1 MGRSCQ
7 LDNFPVLNWVG
18 GVVPVW
24 KLQTQWLEHHDVQ
37 LPRTPDDHAMRS
49 NRRIRGVY
57 VHRTCESDN
66 WSANQWDTLVRPRP
80 NVHHISGLVVADAPR
95 QPLVHMLLRH
105 NGPLGCGYVVRP
117 HGWDIWEYRGRLH
130 GWCTVPAV
138 EDRASVV
145 EVHCVCRYGIYII
158 YITII
163 VVTMCGLIYCT

>member
-1 MGRSCQ
+1 
-7 LDNFPVLNWVG
+7 
-18 GVVPVW
+18 
-24 KLQTQWLEHHDVQ
+24 
-37 LPRTPDDHAMRS
+37 
-49 NRRIRGVY
+49 
-57 VHRTCESDN
+57 
-66 WSANQWDTLVRPRP
+66 
-80 NVHHISGLVVADAPR
+80 
-95 QPLVHMLLRH
+95 VHMLLRH